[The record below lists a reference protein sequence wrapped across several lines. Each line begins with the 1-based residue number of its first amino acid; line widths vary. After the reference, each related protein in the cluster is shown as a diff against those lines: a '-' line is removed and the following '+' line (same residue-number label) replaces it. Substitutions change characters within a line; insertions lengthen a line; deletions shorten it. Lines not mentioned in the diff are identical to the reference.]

1 MLLSVLTILNLE
13 IKVNG
18 LRGLKNKL
26 FKVLIKLFYFYLQSK
41 LNLISL
47 LLRYYSNETGPRDPD
62 SEENGQKKKGE
73 KISESKSTAQEGYL

>member
-1 MLLSVLTILNLE
+1 MQLSALRILNLE

-18 LRGLKNKL
+18 LKDSENKL
-26 FKVLIKLFYFYLQSK
+26 FKDLKNLFFFYLQSK
-41 LNLISL
+41 FNLISL
-47 LLRYYSNETGPRDPD
+47 VSRYYSNETGPRDPD

>member
-1 MLLSVLTILNLE
+1 MQLSVLTILNLG

-18 LRGLKNKL
+18 LKGLKNKL
-26 FKVLIKLFYFYLQSK
+26 FKDLIKLFYFYLQSK
-41 LNLISL
+41 FNLLSL
-47 LLRYYSNETGPRDPD
+47 LPCYDSNETGPRDPD